1 MFADDTKIW
10 CKITQ
15 QMDSTSLQNDLIQ
28 LQHWTDKW
36 SLKLNPEKYARLCTS
51 DIVIKPPINFV
62 ITNIPKFWIRLLKK
76 KIQVYRS
83 VTV

>member
-15 QMDSTSLQNDLIQ
+15 QMDSASLQNDLIQ

-36 SLKLNPEKYARLCTS
+36 LLKLNPEKCKVMHIGHSHQTKYQLCYNGHSKVFDETS
-51 DIVIKPPINFV
+51 EEKDLGV
-62 ITNIPKFWIRLLKK
+62 
-76 KIQVYRS
+76 
-83 VTV
+83 